1 MKIPEILKTLRQEDG
16 LTQNQLA
23 KNIGI
28 GQSTIVGYERGDRE
42 PTASNLIKYAN
53 YFNVSMDYLVGRTDE
68 LGALITSPA
77 ATSLSDRENRVLALF
92 RKMSFAEQNRYIGFG
107 EGLLGFTKKSKPTNL
122 GE

>member
-1 MKIPEILKTLRQEDG
+1 MKISEILKNLRQEDG

-68 LGALITSPA
+68 LGAMITSPA
-77 ATSLSDRENRVLALF
+77 AKSLSDREKRVLALF

-107 EGLLGFTKKSKPTNL
+107 EGLLGITGNTNL
-122 GE
+122 A

>member
-1 MKIPEILKTLRQEDG
+1 MKISEILKTLRQEDG

-68 LGALITSPA
+68 LGAIITSPA
-77 ATSLSDRENRVLALF
+77 AKSLSDRENRVLALF

-107 EGLLGFTKKSKPTNL
+107 EGLVGITGNTNL
-122 GE
+122 A

>member
-1 MKIPEILKTLRQEDG
+1 MKISEILKTLRQEDG

-68 LGALITSPA
+68 LGAMITSPA
-77 ATSLSDRENRVLALF
+77 TQSLSNREKRVLALF

-107 EGLLGFTKKSKPTNL
+107 EGLLGITGNTNL
-122 GE
+122 A

>member
-1 MKIPEILKTLRQEDG
+1 MKISEILKTLRQEDG

-68 LGALITSPA
+68 LGAMITSPA
-77 ATSLSDRENRVLALF
+77 TKALSDREKRVLALF
-92 RKMSFAEQNRYIGFG
+92 RKMSFAEQSRYIGFG
-107 EGLLGFTKKSKPTNL
+107 EGLLGITGNTNL
-122 GE
+122 A

>member
-1 MKIPEILKTLRQEDG
+1 MQISEILKNLRQEDG

-68 LGALITSPA
+68 LGAMIASPA
-77 ATSLSDRENRVLALF
+77 TQSLSDREKHVLALF

-107 EGLLGFTKKSKPTNL
+107 EGLLDITGNTNL
-122 GE
+122 A

>member
-1 MKIPEILKTLRQEDG
+1 MKISEILKTLRQEDG

-28 GQSTIVGYERGDRE
+28 GQSTIVGYERDDRE

-68 LGALITSPA
+68 LGAMITSPA
-77 ATSLSDRENRVLALF
+77 TQSLSNREKRVLALF

-107 EGLLGFTKKSKPTNL
+107 EGLLGITGNTNL
-122 GE
+122 A

>member
-1 MKIPEILKTLRQEDG
+1 MKISEIFKTLRQEDG

-68 LGALITSPA
+68 LGAMITSPA
-77 ATSLSDRENRVLALF
+77 TKALSDREKRVLALF

-107 EGLLGFTKKSKPTNL
+107 EGLLGITGNTNL
-122 GE
+122 A

>member
-1 MKIPEILKTLRQEDG
+1 MKISEILKTLRQEDG

-28 GQSTIVGYERGDRE
+28 GQSTIVGYERDDRE

-68 LGALITSPA
+68 LGAMITSPA
-77 ATSLSDRENRVLALF
+77 TKALSDREKRVLALF

-107 EGLLGFTKKSKPTNL
+107 EGLLGITGNTNL
-122 GE
+122 A